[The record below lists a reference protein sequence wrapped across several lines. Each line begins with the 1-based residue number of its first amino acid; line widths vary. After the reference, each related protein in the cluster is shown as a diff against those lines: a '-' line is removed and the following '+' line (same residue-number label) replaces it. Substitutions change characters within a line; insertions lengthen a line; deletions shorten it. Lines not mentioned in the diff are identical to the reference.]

1 MTRTAAPPAAPE
13 RHPAA
18 VGPAE
23 RIELGRAA
31 RTAAPRSSHAE
42 LPARR
47 GKGALKILAAQDVG
61 RVQDLLPIRYARMA
75 ISPFTFLR
83 GSAAV
88 MTADLADTPVS
99 GIDVQLCGDAHLANF
114 GFFASPE
121 RRLVFDLNDFD
132 ETLRGP
138 WEWDVKRLAASVE
151 VAGRDRGFRTRDR
164 AAAVEAAVRA
174 YRRAMRAFA
183 AMTNLDV
190 WYALVETDELWA
202 RYRRRVA
209 APRRARMQRDLTK
222 ARSRDNLGALN
233 RFTAVV
239 DGAPRIVA
247 APPIVVPIRDLYPEE
262 VERRGIEDGIH
273 ELLAGYRESL
283 PPDRRTLYD
292 RYRPVDIA
300 HKVVGVGSVG
310 TRCWML
316 LFLGRDDRDPLFLQ
330 AKEAGPSALESVLG
344 PAPQDS
350 AGQRVVE
357 GQRLMQ
363 AVGDIFLG
371 WQRAPGVDGEVRD
384 FYLRQ
389 LRDWKGSVEVESLRP
404 QGLQIYAEIC
414 GQTLARAHARSGD
427 RIAIAAYLGSSSSF
441 DRAVADF
448 ARAYADRTE
457 TDHAA
462 LRRAIDTGRVIAS
475 DPSTDGQG

>member
-1 MTRTAAPPAAPE
+1 MTRTAAPPAPPAP
-13 RHPAA
+13 HPSAA
-18 VGPAE
+18 GPAE

-31 RTAAPRSSHAE
+31 RSATPRSSHAE

-61 RVQDLLPIRYARMA
+61 RVQDLLPIRYARMGL
-75 ISPFTFLR
+75 SPFTFLR

-88 MTADLADTPVS
+88 MTADLAGTPVS

-121 RRLVFDLNDFD
+121 RRLIFDVNDFD

-138 WEWDVKRLAASVE
+138 WEWDLKRLAASVE

-164 AAAVEAAVRA
+164 RAAVEGAVRA
-174 YRRAMRAFA
+174 YRQEMRHYA
-183 AMTNLDV
+183 AMTHLDV
-190 WYALVETDELWA
+190 WYSLIETDELWR
-202 RYRRRVA
+202 RYRRRF
-209 APRRARMQRDLTK
+209 APRRRVRLERNLVK
-222 ARSRDNLGALN
+222 ARSRDNLGALD

-239 DGAPRIVA
+239 DGKPRIVP
-247 APPIVVPIRDLYPEE
+247 APPIVTPIRDLYPEE
-262 VERRGIEDGIH
+262 VERRGIENGIQ
-273 ELLAGYRESL
+273 EILAGYRESL
-283 PPDRRTLYD
+283 APDRRALYD

-344 PAPQDS
+344 PAEQPT

-357 GQRLMQ
+357 GQRMMQ
-363 AVGDIFLG
+363 TAGDIFLG
-371 WQRAPGVDGEVRD
+371 WQRATGLDGKVRD

-389 LRDWKGSVEVESLRP
+389 LRDWKGSVEVEELRP
-404 QGLQIYAEIC
+404 QGMALYAEIC
-414 GQTLARAHARSGD
+414 GRTLARAHARSGD
-427 RIAIAAYLGSSSSF
+427 RIAIAAYLGSSSTF

-457 TDHAA
+457 SDHAA
-462 LRRAIDTGRVIAS
+462 LRRAIDAGRVVAS
-475 DPSTDGQG
+475 DPSTDGSG